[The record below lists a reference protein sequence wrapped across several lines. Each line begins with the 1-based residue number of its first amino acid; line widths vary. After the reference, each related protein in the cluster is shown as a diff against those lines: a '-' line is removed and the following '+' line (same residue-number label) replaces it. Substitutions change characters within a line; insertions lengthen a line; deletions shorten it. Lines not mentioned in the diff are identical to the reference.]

1 MKRLLLIGGVLAL
14 AAVGCSRRP
23 APPATPPG
31 TATGSALVEVSGG
44 KQVTQAGMTL
54 DQPVAVQVNDAAGN
68 GVAGAEVVLQGPPG
82 ARFAPDLGLTDSSGQ
97 FSSVVTLG
105 GLAGRYQ
112 ITATTKNK
120 DGQTIRLVLDE
131 IALGYQQTL
140 GRELY
145 RQYCDRCHDP
155 ESSAQRVSNFDN
167 LVAKPHPFTEG
178 ESLNKF
184 TDADLVSI
192 IGHGGPALG
201 KSAEMPAY
209 GYTLSQRD
217 IQALI
222 SYIRAVSNPPYGAK
236 GLVYARVDCP
246 RNQ

>member
-1 MKRLLLIGGVLAL
+1 MKRLLLSGLVVVV

-23 APPATPPG
+23 APPVTPSA
-31 TATGSALVEVSGG
+31 TATGSVLVEVSGG

-54 DQPVAVQVNDAAGN
+54 DQPVTVQVNDAEGN
-68 GVAGAEVVLQGPPG
+68 GVAGAEVVFQGPAG
-82 ARFAPDLGLTDSSGQ
+82 VRFAPDLGLTDSSGQ

-105 GLAGRYQ
+105 SLAGRYQ
-112 ITATTKNK
+112 VTATTKNK
-120 DGQTIRLVLDE
+120 GGQPIRLVLDE
-131 IALGYQQTL
+131 IALGYQPTL

-184 TDADLVSI
+184 TDADLAAI
-192 IGHGGPALG
+192 ISHGGPALG

-222 SYIRAVSNPPYGAK
+222 SYIRAVSTPPYGAK
-236 GLVYARVDCP
+236 GLVYAKVGRP
-246 RNQ
+246 RNP

>member
-1 MKRLLLIGGVLAL
+1 MKRLLGIGLVVVL

-23 APPATPPG
+23 AAPASPQP
-31 TATGSALVEVSGG
+31 TALGSALVEVSGG

-68 GVAGAEVVLQGPPG
+68 AVAGAEVVFQGPHGMLFVPSQ
-82 ARFAPDLGLTDSSGQ
+82 GLTDSSGQ

-112 ITATTKNK
+112 ITATTRDKN
-120 DGQTIRLVLDE
+120 GQTVRLTLDE

-140 GRELY
+140 GRAIY

-155 ESSAQRVSNFDN
+155 ESTPQRVSNLDN

-178 ESLNKF
+178 EVLNKL
-184 TDADLVSI
+184 TDADLMAI
-192 IGHGGPALG
+192 IAHGGPALG

-217 IQALI
+217 MQAI
-222 SYIRAVSNPPYGAK
+222 SSYIRAVSDPPYRAQ
-236 GLVYARVDCP
+236 GLVYSKD
-246 RNQ
+246 